1 METVCSETSR
11 CSPVISVGY
20 GLLRWQI
27 RPFTPSTGVQI
38 PLGTT
43 KISKGYTERCSPFFV
58 GKRFFSTCFRAS
70 AIPSGL
76 TQAVLRRIRTTAF
89 SPSGEGKGMTLPPCP
104 AAMVLQCQRA
114 HAKQWR
120 HPLAL
125 PPHPHDVILRESLSL
140 AGLTSA
146 CSLNPSSVLPVKK
159 AKRETAAQRI
169 QTKPSEKTALFPRN
183 AKSYGWNHKAF
194 QTEKALDHRW
204 KVPQTRVAPLR
215 SPCHRHYKTI

>member
-11 CSPVISVGY
+11 RSPVISVGY
-20 GLLRWQI
+20 GHSRWQI

-38 PLGTT
+38 PLGTP
-43 KISKGYTERCSPFFV
+43 KISKGYIERCSPFFV

-194 QTEKALDHRW
+194 QTEKVLDHRW
-204 KVPQTRVAPLR
+204 KVPQAR
-215 SPCHRHYKTI
+215 SSITLSLSPAL